1 VLIVHD
7 HPIRRRG
14 LALSLGERPDVE
26 IVGEA
31 ATSEEAIQLL
41 EQVPRDVIFLD
52 VVLLGLGGGVRA
64 IRLIHDAAPDV
75 KIMVVSTFA
84 EGDRVQE
91 ALHAGASA
99 YVLNDIAVDQLLDAI
114 RQVVSGVASPGGGA
128 IARSDD

>member
-1 VLIVHD
+1 MPSSTIRVLIVHD

-14 LALSLGERPDVE
+14 LALSLGESPNVE

-31 ATSEEAIQLL
+31 ATGEEAIKLL
-41 EQVPRDVIFLD
+41 EQVHRDVIFLD
-52 VVLLGLGGGVRA
+52 VVLLGVGGGVRA
-64 IRLIHDAAPDV
+64 IRLIHDTAPDV

-99 YVLNDIAVDQLLDAI
+99 YVLNDIASDQLLDAI
-114 RQVVSGVASPGGGA
+114 RQVVTIG
-128 IARSDD
+128 